1 MPQIKKGK
9 LLKKRAVIAGI
20 ILLIVGV
27 AISAFPSKES
37 HVETISEK
45 IGTSTF
51 TRTLPEQDT
60 TWVAT
65 LMQTGMW
72 FQLNITSSNSVSVTM
87 SVLIAQ
93 EPEKIWGAT
102 GSSFD
107 QKLSV
112 PGTGTYVIE
121 VANENPFPVALDG
134 NVIKQYYET
143 DYSTVFPYFLPGLL
157 IALGGVAALLFGI
170 FKKPTRIA
178 RAVK

>member
-1 MPQIKKGK
+1 M
-9 LLKKRAVIAGI
+9 
-20 ILLIVGV
+20 LLIVGV
-27 AISAFPSKES
+27 AISAFPSEES

-51 TRTLPEQDT
+51 TRTLPAQNT

-65 LMQTGMW
+65 LMETGMW
-72 FQLNITSSNSVSVTM
+72 FQLNITSSDSVSVTM

-93 EPEKIWGAT
+93 EPEPIWGAT

-134 NVIKQYYET
+134 NVIKQQYET
-143 DYSTVFPYFLPGLL
+143 NYSTVFPYFLPGLL
-157 IALGGVAALLFGI
+157 IALGGAAALLFGI
-170 FKKPTRIA
+170 LRKPTRTA
-178 RAVK
+178 RTAK